1 MDLLFLLQMLVK
13 QKEANR
19 QSMLLLQSA
28 EPSIQLLKALED
40 VAAVSRTLEEE
51 RLQHQQ
57 QVRRRPASADGGPAA
72 KLEAREAHEVKTS
85 VNQFKP
91 AVVALTTVP
100 GCRCRAWRP
109 GWSRAV

>member
-1 MDLLFLLQMLVK
+1 MLVK

-40 VAAVSRTLEEE
+40 VTAITKTLEEE

-57 QVRRRPASADGGPAA
+57 KVNPEASLFSCYSFTLNVG
-72 KLEAREAHEVKTS
+72 R
-85 VNQFKP
+85 
-91 AVVALTTVP
+91 
-100 GCRCRAWRP
+100 
-109 GWSRAV
+109 GWDFTIFVTCLLLY

>member
-1 MDLLFLLQMLVK
+1 MLVK

-40 VAAVSRTLEEE
+40 VAAVTKTLEEE

-57 QVRRRPASADGGPAA
+57 KVKYEASSSAALISLPRRRSFYCW
-72 KLEAREAHEVKTS
+72 S
-85 VNQFKP
+85 CVNI
-91 AVVALTTVP
+91 
-100 GCRCRAWRP
+100 
-109 GWSRAV
+109 S

>member
-1 MDLLFLLQMLVK
+1 MDKLEQYEEEKASSFSSSSSSVLQMLVK

-40 VAAVSRTLEEE
+40 VAAVTKTLEEE

-57 QVRRRPASADGGPAA
+57 KVKHESIRKVVTRQVFI
-72 KLEAREAHEVKTS
+72 
-85 VNQFKP
+85 QFD
-91 AVVALTTVP
+91 
-100 GCRCRAWRP
+100 
-109 GWSRAV
+109 

>member
-1 MDLLFLLQMLVK
+1 MLVK

-40 VAAVSRTLEEE
+40 VAAITKTLEEE

-57 QVRRRPASADGGPAA
+57 KVNPELFPFSSTLNVRSCRDLSIFIVCLCVG
-72 KLEAREAHEVKTS
+72 T
-85 VNQFKP
+85 QFSQQK
-91 AVVALTTVP
+91 ALDHHK
-100 GCRCRAWRP
+100 RDRNRI
-109 GWSRAV
+109 